1 MRAGAGLGLFL
12 HRADALKMLMS
23 SASAA
28 IRVPA
33 STSNLGPGFDCLGLA
48 LNLYNTVRVTRADHA
63 PVHRGMIADTVA
75 AFAQR
80 FEMPKFEAE
89 IKIEGDIPVSRG
101 LGSSV
106 TVRLGILLGL
116 AKVAQS
122 QSVSSKEIL
131 RLLIELEGHPDNAV
145 PSFFGGFAV
154 CSRAGEDL
162 KAGFGYTRVAVDP
175 KLSFVT
181 LVPDLK
187 LSTEVARGLLPH
199 EVPFRH
205 AVENAQ
211 RAARIAA
218 IFCTRDYPALS
229 GLFVD
234 HLHQPFRQS
243 LIPGFAEILGA
254 AQETGALGS
263 FLSGAGSCLMAV
275 TLENAEKIGA
285 AMQETAKRHGLPG
298 RVLVL
303 RADNEGAKV
312 VG

>member
-1 MRAGAGLGLFL
+1 
-12 HRADALKMLMS
+12 MS
-23 SASAA
+23 SSSAA

-48 LNLYNTVRVTRADHA
+48 LNLYNTVRVARAESA

-75 AFAQR
+75 AFARR
-80 FEMPKFEAE
+80 FETEKPDVE
-89 IKIEGDIPVSRG
+89 IEIEGDIPVSRG

-116 AKVAQS
+116 AEVARP
-122 QSVSSKEIL
+122 VPREEIL

-145 PSFFGGFAV
+145 PSFLGGFAV
-154 CSRAGEDL
+154 CSHASDDP

-187 LSTEVARGLLPH
+187 LSTEVARGLLPPQ
-199 EVPFRH
+199 VPFRH
-205 AVENAQ
+205 AVENGQ
-211 RAARIAA
+211 RTARIAA
-218 IFCTRDYPALS
+218 IFCLKDYASLR

-243 LIPGFAEILGA
+243 LIPGFGKILDA
-254 AQETGALGS
+254 AQEAGALGS

-285 AMQETAKRHGLPG
+285 AMQEAAKRHGLAG
-298 RVLVL
+298 QMKILH
-303 RADNEGAKV
+303 ADNEGAKV
-312 VG
+312 VA